1 MPPNPSPGQCLPMSM
16 LALSQMAKPWY
27 FPNME
32 HTGEHLAALNFYID
46 AGVDEVIGTEPID
59 RFAESRAAA
68 TAPPS
73 APPPAPS
80 PPQGR
85 PAPPA
90 VPARAATQAVTEA
103 ETSAKALAAGAGDLS
118 ALRAAMEGFDLCP
131 LKKTAANTVFGDG
144 NPAADIM
151 LVGEAPGADEDRRG
165 LPFVGVSGQL
175 LDRML
180 ASIGLDRET
189 AYITNMLAWRPPGNR
204 KPTAEETA
212 MCLPFIRRHI
222 ELVGPRVLVFVG
234 GTAAATL
241 LDSRDGITRLRG
253 RWFDYPAGAEN
264 ADTAI
269 AAMPIFHPA
278 YLLRNPALKRLA
290 WIDLLAIKAR
300 SEDIS

>member
-1 MPPNPSPGQCLPMSM
+1 MHGPTDKARYAAEPFSGSM

-27 FPNME
+27 FTHME

-46 AGVDEVIGTEPID
+46 AGVDEVIGTEPHD

-68 TAPPS
+68 V
-73 APPPAPS
+73 PPPAPS
-80 PPQGR
+80 PPPGR
-85 PAPPA
+85 PATPA
-90 VPARAATQAVTEA
+90 VPAPARAVTEA

-175 LDRML
+175 PDRML
-180 ASIGLDRET
+180 ASIGLNRET

-278 YLLRNPALKRLA
+278 YLLRQPALKRLA

-300 SEDIS
+300 LEDIS